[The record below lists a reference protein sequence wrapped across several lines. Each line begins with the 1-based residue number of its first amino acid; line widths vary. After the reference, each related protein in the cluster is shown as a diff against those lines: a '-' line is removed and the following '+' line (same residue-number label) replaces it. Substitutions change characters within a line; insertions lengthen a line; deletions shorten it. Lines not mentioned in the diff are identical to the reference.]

1 MIFKNAFINGRML
14 DIVTENGKITDV
26 GRFAGEGVDLLGK
39 KVFPGL
45 VDIHTHGCI
54 GYDTMDGDKLEEMS
68 MFLAKNGVTAW
79 LPTTMTM
86 DMDTIRGVVNKDIP
100 QTNGAQVLG
109 FHMEGPYISVKY
121 KGAQNEKYIKS
132 PDIKEF
138 KSLKNIKKVT
148 IAPELDGSMKFIREC
163 GVPVSIGH
171 TDADYDCTSEAIQNG
186 ANCLTHTF
194 NAMSAFNHRNPGPIG
209 AAIDGGCYVEVICDG
224 LHVHKSAVKMLY
236 KTFGADKMILISD
249 AMRATGLGDGEYEF
263 GGQTIEVKN
272 SVART
277 LDGAIAGSTSTLLR
291 CVKKAIEFGIP
302 EDDAFAMASQTPAEY
317 LGLKNK
323 GQIEIG
329 FDADF
334 IALDD
339 NYDVVMTVIGGQ
351 IIQSTY

>member
-121 KGAQNEKYIKS
+121 KGAQIEKYINS

-138 KSLKNIKKVT
+138 KSLKNIK
-148 IAPELDGSMKFIREC
+148 
-163 GVPVSIGH
+163 
-171 TDADYDCTSEAIQNG
+171 
-186 ANCLTHTF
+186 
-194 NAMSAFNHRNPGPIG
+194 
-209 AAIDGGCYVEVICDG
+209 
-224 LHVHKSAVKMLY
+224 
-236 KTFGADKMILISD
+236 
-249 AMRATGLGDGEYEF
+249 
-263 GGQTIEVKN
+263 
-272 SVART
+272 
-277 LDGAIAGSTSTLLR
+277 
-291 CVKKAIEFGIP
+291 
-302 EDDAFAMASQTPAEY
+302 
-317 LGLKNK
+317 
-323 GQIEIG
+323 
-329 FDADF
+329 
-334 IALDD
+334 
-339 NYDVVMTVIGGQ
+339 
-351 IIQSTY
+351 